1 MSLHDFFET
10 IGLNYYETSHKEIL
24 LSTVGGFL
32 GILGIFMISKALF
45 GDEIS
50 VLIVPSMGASAV
62 LLFAAPHAPF
72 SQPWN
77 VLAGH
82 LLSAA
87 IGVACWKWIPDL
99 TIAAAAGVGLAIAAM
114 YLARC
119 LHPPGGATALA
130 AVIGS
135 AELHQLDFGY
145 VIQPILF
152 NVALILLTAILFN
165 GLFKGRRYPA
175 PLDSRSKPGSQAADR
190 YVPINHEDFVYALS
204 QIDTIV
210 DITED
215 DLLKI
220 YQLAT
225 KKHRDTNQHAGD
237 TQAGAKSL

>member
-1 MSLHDFFET
+1 MNLHDFLQAM
-10 IGLNYYETSHKEIL
+10 GLNYYATSRKEIL
-24 LSTVGGFL
+24 LSAMGGFL
-32 GILGIFMISKALF
+32 GVLGIFMVSDALF
-45 GDEIS
+45 GDEMS
-50 VLIVPSMGASAV
+50 VLMVPSMGASAV

-77 VLAGH
+77 VLVGH

-87 IGVACWKWIPDL
+87 IGVACWQWIPYPA
-99 TIAAAAGVGLAIAAM
+99 IAASVGVGLAIAAM

-145 VIQPILF
+145 VMQPILF
-152 NVALILLTAILFN
+152 NVMVILLAAVLFN
-165 GLFKGRRYPA
+165 GFFRGRTYPA
-175 PLDSRSKPGSQAADR
+175 PRNARSEPERAATDG

-225 KKHRDTNQHAGD
+225 NRHGYSVQQVADT
-237 TQAGAKSL
+237 

>member
-1 MSLHDFFET
+1 MNLHDFCKT
-10 IGLNYYETSHKEIL
+10 IGLNYYATSRKEIL
-24 LSTVGGFL
+24 VSAVGGFL
-32 GILGIFMISKALF
+32 GILAIFMISEALF
-45 GDEIS
+45 GDKIA

-77 VLAGH
+77 VMAGH
-82 LLSAA
+82 ILSAT
-87 IGVACWKWIPDL
+87 IGVACWQWIPYP
-99 TIAAAAGVGLAIAAM
+99 TIAASAAVGLAIAAM

-135 AELHQLDFGY
+135 AELHRLDFGY
-145 VIQPILF
+145 VIQPILL
-152 NVALILLTAILFN
+152 NVVLILLTAFLFN

-175 PLDSRSKPGSQAADR
+175 PLDSGSKPASLTADR
-190 YVPINHEDFVYALS
+190 YMPINHEDFVYALS

-210 DITED
+210 DVTED

-225 KKHRDTNQHAGD
+225 IRHRNIDQHAAD
-237 TQAGAKSL
+237 T

>member
-1 MSLHDFFET
+1 MRLHDFLRAM
-10 IGLNYYETSHKEIL
+10 GLNYYQTSRKEIL
-24 LSTVGGFL
+24 LSAVGGFL
-32 GILGIFMISKALF
+32 GVLGIFMISDALF
-45 GDEIS
+45 GDEIA

-77 VLAGH
+77 VLVGH

-87 IGVACWKWIPDL
+87 IGVACWQWIPYPA
-99 TIAAAAGVGLAIAAM
+99 IAASVGVGLAIAAM

-135 AELHQLDFGY
+135 AELHQLEFGY

-152 NVALILLTAILFN
+152 NVTLILMTAMLFN
-165 GLFKGRRYPA
+165 GLFRGRAYPA
-175 PLDSRSKPGSQAADR
+175 SGNARSEPDITVADG

-225 KKHRDTNQHAGD
+225 NRHEYSIEHAADT
-237 TQAGAKSL
+237 